1 MCCEIYM
8 TQNEALA
15 VLKTGVNVFL
25 TGEPGSGKTHT
36 VNCYIDYLY
45 KHNIKPAVTASTG
58 IAATHIGGMTIHS
71 WSGIGIKTDLSSN
84 DLSDINR
91 NRRVVNRVLS
101 ANVLIIDEVSI
112 LSGKTLA
119 MVDAVCRKI
128 RDMSLPFGGLQVIL
142 VGDFFQL
149 PPIIPREEKGEN
161 SQDELM
167 FSSANKTEFAFA
179 SSAWKTLNPAICYLS
194 EQYRQED
201 KAFLEILSA
210 IRCGNITS
218 SHRALLETRNLQVK
232 KEGIT
237 RMFPHNAYVNNINN
251 LELDKL
257 PGELKTFEMVS
268 RGKKPLVAQL
278 KKGCLSP
285 EILKLKTDARV
296 IFTKNDPEHR
306 FVNGTLGM
314 IEGFQ
319 KEVDFP
325 IVKTNSGDTITAKP
339 AEWRIEDGGQVL
351 AGISQ
356 IPLRLAWAITVHKSQ
371 GMSLDEAHMNLSD
384 SFEYG
389 QGYVALSRVRSLAGL
404 FLDGF
409 NNRAL
414 EIHPNIKEKDEE
426 FRKQSYLAREEFSKI
441 GNAKLEKMRADF
453 IKRCGGKT
461 MIQ

>member
-1 MCCEIYM
+1 
-8 TQNEALA
+8 
-15 VLKTGVNVFL
+15 
-25 TGEPGSGKTHT
+25 
-36 VNCYIDYLY
+36 
-45 KHNIKPAVTASTG
+45 
-58 IAATHIGGMTIHS
+58 
-71 WSGIGIKTDLSSN
+71 
-84 DLSDINR
+84 
-91 NRRVVNRVLS
+91 
-101 ANVLIIDEVSI
+101 
-112 LSGKTLA
+112 
-119 MVDAVCRKI
+119 
-128 RDMSLPFGGLQVIL
+128 
-142 VGDFFQL
+142 
-149 PPIIPREEKGEN
+149 
-161 SQDELM
+161 
-167 FSSANKTEFAFA
+167 
-179 SSAWKTLNPAICYLS
+179 
-194 EQYRQED
+194 
-201 KAFLEILSA
+201 
-210 IRCGNITS
+210 
-218 SHRALLETRNLQVK
+218 
-232 KEGIT
+232 
-237 RMFPHNAYVNNINN
+237 MFPHNAYVNNINN